1 MRIKSFGI
9 STRLGRTSGVPELAT
24 TSHTTHNPASLEF
37 PEGGSVSMST
47 PDLPPASPDVTH
59 LLRNW
64 RDGDEEARNQLMGV
78 VYEELRRQ
86 AGRYLRRE
94 RSDHTLQPTALVHEA
109 YLQLIDQSRVNW
121 ENRAHFFGAAAR
133 LMRRILVDH
142 ARAHQAEKRGGGE
155 ERLALDDA
163 VGVPEDKDVNLL
175 ALNHA
180 LEELTRLDSRQS
192 QIVELRYFGGLSI
205 EETATV
211 LSISPAT
218 VKREWSMAKVW
229 LHHQIRKNADG

>member
-1 MRIKSFGI
+1 
-9 STRLGRTSGVPELAT
+9 
-24 TSHTTHNPASLEF
+24 
-37 PEGGSVSMST
+37 MST
-47 PDLPPASPDVTH
+47 PDLPQNSPDVTQ

-64 RDGDEEARNQLMGV
+64 RNGDEAARNQLMGV

-94 RSDHTLQPTALVHEA
+94 RADHTLQPTALVHEA

-155 ERLALDDA
+155 ENIALDEA
-163 VGVPEDKDVNLL
+163 LSVPEGKDVNLL
-175 ALNHA
+175 ALNDA
-180 LEELTRLDSRQS
+180 LDELARLDEKQS

-211 LSISPAT
+211 LRISPAT